1 MRKFT
6 QQTAARLVVTLV
18 VLVGLAAV
26 ASEYLSRNPPP
37 PNTFLGKAW
46 QIVAR

>member
-18 VLVGLAAV
+18 ILTGVVMVAV
-26 ASEYLSRNPPP
+26 AR
-37 PNTFLGKAW
+37 
-46 QIVAR
+46 